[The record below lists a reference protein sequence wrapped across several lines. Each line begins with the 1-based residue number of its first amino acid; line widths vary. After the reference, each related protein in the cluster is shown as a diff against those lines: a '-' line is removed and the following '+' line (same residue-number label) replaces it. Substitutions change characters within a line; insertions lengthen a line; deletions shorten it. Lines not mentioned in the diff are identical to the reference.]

1 MDANKKPQMTREMME
16 RLYGRMN
23 TLSDNGSK
31 AYGDTGR
38 MLTANRSVNSGRR
51 YIKGYES
58 SISANNSD
66 NRRRFGTEIGVAPR
80 SRVANNNPDD
90 AGLSGGN
97 RRANSLD
104 NAGLSDGNRQ
114 ANSLQNN
121 NASSGANNSRQ
132 SFNANRT
139 TFREPPSRGYNPF
152 G

>member
-23 TLSDNGSK
+23 TLSDNSSR

-38 MLTANRSVNSGRR
+38 MLTANRSVNSERR
-51 YIKGYES
+51 YIKGYGS

-97 RRANSLD
+97 RRVN
-104 NAGLSDGNRQ
+104 G
-114 ANSLQNN
+114 LQNN
-121 NASSGANNSRQ
+121 NVQSSVDNSRQ
-132 SFNANRT
+132 SFNANRI

>member
-23 TLSDNGSK
+23 TLSDNSSR

-38 MLTANRSVNSGRR
+38 MLTANRSVNSERR
-51 YIKGYES
+51 YIKGYGS

-66 NRRRFGTEIGVAPR
+66 NRRRFGTEIGIAPR
-80 SRVANNNPDD
+80 SRVANDNPDG

-97 RRANSLD
+97 RRVN
-104 NAGLSDGNRQ
+104 G
-114 ANSLQNN
+114 LQNN
-121 NASSGANNSRQ
+121 NVPSSVDNSRQ
-132 SFNANRT
+132 SFNANRI

>member
-1 MDANKKPQMTREMME
+1 MDANQKPQMTREMII
-16 RLYGRMN
+16 RLSGPSRR
-23 TLSDNGSK
+23 SVDGFK

-38 MLTANRSVNSGRR
+38 TPIANRSVNSERR

-58 SISANNSD
+58 SISANNFD
-66 NRRRFGTEIGVAPR
+66 NRRRFGAEISVAPR
-80 SRVANNNPDD
+80 SRAANDNPVD

-97 RRANSLD
+97 RRVNSI
-104 NAGLSDGNRQ
+104 
-114 ANSLQNN
+114 QNN
-121 NASSGANNSRQ
+121 SVPSGVNNSRQ

>member
-1 MDANKKPQMTREMME
+1 MDANKKPQMTREMIM
-16 RLYGRMN
+16 RLSGPSRRSVDGFN
-23 TLSDNGSK
+23 

-38 MLTANRSVNSGRR
+38 MLTANRSVNSERR
-51 YIKGYES
+51 YIKGYGS

-66 NRRRFGTEIGVAPR
+66 NRRRFGAEIGVAPR

-97 RRANSLD
+97 RRVN
-104 NAGLSDGNRQ
+104 G
-114 ANSLQNN
+114 LQNN
-121 NASSGANNSRQ
+121 NVQSSVDNSRQ
-132 SFNANRT
+132 SFNANRI

>member
-1 MDANKKPQMTREMME
+1 MDANQKPQMTREMME

-23 TLSDNGSK
+23 TLSNSSSR

-66 NRRRFGTEIGVAPR
+66 NRRRFGAEIGVAPQ
-80 SRVANNNPDD
+80 SRVTNNNPDD

-97 RRANSLD
+97 RRV
-104 NAGLSDGNRQ
+104 
-114 ANSLQNN
+114 NSLQNN
-121 NASSGANNSRQ
+121 NALSGVDNSRQ

>member
-1 MDANKKPQMTREMME
+1 MDANQKPQMTREMME

-23 TLSDNGSK
+23 TLSDSSSR

-38 MLTANRSVNSGRR
+38 MPTANRSVNSERR
-51 YIKGYES
+51 YIKGYGS

-66 NRRRFGTEIGVAPR
+66 NRRRFGAEISVASR
-80 SRVANNNPDD
+80 SRGANNNPDD

-97 RRANSLD
+97 RRVN
-104 NAGLSDGNRQ
+104 G
-114 ANSLQNN
+114 LQNN
-121 NASSGANNSRQ
+121 NVPSGANNSRQ

>member
-1 MDANKKPQMTREMME
+1 MDANRKPQMTREMME

-23 TLSDNGSK
+23 TLSDNSSR

-38 MLTANRSVNSGRR
+38 MPIANRSVNSERR
-51 YIKGYES
+51 YIKGYGS

-66 NRRRFGTEIGVAPR
+66 NRRRFGAEIGVAPR

-97 RRANSLD
+97 RRVN
-104 NAGLSDGNRQ
+104 G
-114 ANSLQNN
+114 LQNN
-121 NASSGANNSRQ
+121 NVQSSVDNSRQ

>member
-1 MDANKKPQMTREMME
+1 MDANKKPQMTREMMI
-16 RLYGRMN
+16 RL
-23 TLSDNGSK
+23 SGSLRRSIDGFK

-38 MLTANRSVNSGRR
+38 TPIANRSVNSERR
-51 YIKGYES
+51 YIKGYGS

-66 NRRRFGTEIGVAPR
+66 NRRRFGTEIGIAPR
-80 SRVANNNPDD
+80 SRGTNNNPDD

-97 RRANSLD
+97 RRANSL
-104 NAGLSDGNRQ
+104 
-114 ANSLQNN
+114 QNN
-121 NASSGANNSRQ
+121 NVQSSVNNSRQ

>member
-1 MDANKKPQMTREMME
+1 MDANKKPQMTREMMI
-16 RLYGRMN
+16 RL
-23 TLSDNGSK
+23 SGSLRRSIDGFK

-38 MLTANRSVNSGRR
+38 MPTANRSVNSGRR

-66 NRRRFGTEIGVAPR
+66 NRRRFGTEIGIAPR
-80 SRVANNNPDD
+80 SRVANDNPD
-90 AGLSGGN
+90 G
-97 RRANSLD
+97 
-104 NAGLSDGNRQ
+104 AGLSDGNRR

-121 NASSGANNSRQ
+121 NAPSGVNNSRQ

>member
-23 TLSDNGSK
+23 TLSDSSSR

-38 MLTANRSVNSGRR
+38 MLTANRSVNSERR
-51 YIKGYES
+51 YIKGYGS

-66 NRRRFGTEIGVAPR
+66 NRRRFGAEMGVAPR

-97 RRANSLD
+97 RRVN
-104 NAGLSDGNRQ
+104 G
-114 ANSLQNN
+114 LQNN
-121 NASSGANNSRQ
+121 NVQSSVDNSRQ

>member
-1 MDANKKPQMTREMME
+1 MDANKKPQMTREMIM
-16 RLYGRMN
+16 RLSGPSRR
-23 TLSDNGSK
+23 SVDGFK

-38 MLTANRSVNSGRR
+38 MLAANRSVNSERR
-51 YIKGYES
+51 YVKGYGS

-66 NRRRFGTEIGVAPR
+66 NRRRFGAEISVVSR

-97 RRANSLD
+97 RRVN
-104 NAGLSDGNRQ
+104 G
-114 ANSLQNN
+114 LQNN
-121 NASSGANNSRQ
+121 NVLSGANNSRQ

>member
-1 MDANKKPQMTREMME
+1 M
-16 RLYGRMN
+16 RLSGPSRR
-23 TLSDNGSK
+23 SVDGFK

-38 MLTANRSVNSGRR
+38 MLAANRSVNSERR
-51 YIKGYES
+51 YVKGYGS

-66 NRRRFGTEIGVAPR
+66 NRRRFGAEICIAPR

-90 AGLSGGN
+90 VGLSGGN
-97 RRANSLD
+97 RRVNSI
-104 NAGLSDGNRQ
+104 
-114 ANSLQNN
+114 QNN
-121 NASSGANNSRQ
+121 NVQSSVDNSRQ

>member
-1 MDANKKPQMTREMME
+1 MDANKKPQMTREMIM
-16 RLYGRMN
+16 RLSGPSRR
-23 TLSDNGSK
+23 SVDGFK

-38 MLTANRSVNSGRR
+38 MLAANRSVNSERR
-51 YIKGYES
+51 YVKGYGS

-66 NRRRFGTEIGVAPR
+66 NRRRFGAEICIAPR
-80 SRVANNNPDD
+80 SRVANDNPDG

-97 RRANSLD
+97 RRVN
-104 NAGLSDGNRQ
+104 G
-114 ANSLQNN
+114 LQNN
-121 NASSGANNSRQ
+121 NVPSDVNNSRQ

>member
-23 TLSDNGSK
+23 TLSDNSSR

-38 MLTANRSVNSGRR
+38 MLTANRSVNSERR
-51 YIKGYES
+51 YIKGYGS

-66 NRRRFGTEIGVAPR
+66 NRRRFGAEIGVAPR
-80 SRVANNNPDD
+80 SRGANNNPDG

-97 RRANSLD
+97 RRVN
-104 NAGLSDGNRQ
+104 G
-114 ANSLQNN
+114 LQNN
-121 NASSGANNSRQ
+121 SVPSGANNSRQ

>member
-1 MDANKKPQMTREMME
+1 MDANQKPQMMREMIM
-16 RLYGRMN
+16 RLSGPSRR
-23 TLSDNGSK
+23 SVDGFK
-31 AYGDTGR
+31 AYGATGR
-38 MLTANRSVNSGRR
+38 TPIANRSVNSERR
-51 YIKGYES
+51 YIKGYGS

-66 NRRRFGTEIGVAPR
+66 NRRRFGAEISVVSR

-97 RRANSLD
+97 RRVN
-104 NAGLSDGNRQ
+104 G
-114 ANSLQNN
+114 LQNN
-121 NASSGANNSRQ
+121 NVLSGANNSRQ

>member
-23 TLSDNGSK
+23 TLSDNSSR

-38 MLTANRSVNSGRR
+38 MLTANRSVNSERR
-51 YIKGYES
+51 YIKGYGS

-66 NRRRFGTEIGVAPR
+66 NRRRFGAEMGVAPR

-97 RRANSLD
+97 RRVN
-104 NAGLSDGNRQ
+104 G
-114 ANSLQNN
+114 LQNN
-121 NASSGANNSRQ
+121 NVQSSVDNSRR

-139 TFREPPSRGYNPF
+139 TFREPPSRGYNSF

>member
-1 MDANKKPQMTREMME
+1 MDANQKPQMTREMME

-23 TLSDNGSK
+23 TLSDNSSR

-38 MLTANRSVNSGRR
+38 MLTANRSVNSERR
-51 YIKGYES
+51 YIKGYGS
-58 SISANNSD
+58 SMSANNYD
-66 NRRRFGTEIGVAPR
+66 NRRRFGAEISVAPR

-97 RRANSLD
+97 RRVN
-104 NAGLSDGNRQ
+104 G
-114 ANSLQNN
+114 LQNN
-121 NASSGANNSRQ
+121 SIPSGANNSRQ

>member
-38 MLTANRSVNSGRR
+38 MPTANRSVNSGRR

-66 NRRRFGTEIGVAPR
+66 NRRRFGAEISVVSR

-90 AGLSGGN
+90 VGLSGGN
-97 RRANSLD
+97 RRVNSI
-104 NAGLSDGNRQ
+104 
-114 ANSLQNN
+114 QNN
-121 NASSGANNSRQ
+121 NVPSGVNNSRQ
-132 SFNANRT
+132 SFNAN
-139 TFREPPSRGYNPF
+139 
-152 G
+152 

>member
-23 TLSDNGSK
+23 TLSDNSSR
-31 AYGDTGR
+31 AYGATGR
-38 MLTANRSVNSGRR
+38 TPIANRSVNSERR

-58 SISANNSD
+58 SISANNFD
-66 NRRRFGTEIGVAPR
+66 NRRRFGSEIGVVSR
-80 SRVANNNPDD
+80 SRAANDNPVD

-97 RRANSLD
+97 RRV
-104 NAGLSDGNRQ
+104 
-114 ANSLQNN
+114 NSLQNN

>member
-1 MDANKKPQMTREMME
+1 MDANKKPQMTREMIE
-16 RLYGRMN
+16 RLYGPSRR
-23 TLSDNGSK
+23 SVDGFK

-38 MLTANRSVNSGRR
+38 MLAANRSVNSERR
-51 YIKGYES
+51 YVKGYGS

-66 NRRRFGTEIGVAPR
+66 NRRRFGAEISVVSR

-97 RRANSLD
+97 RRVN
-104 NAGLSDGNRQ
+104 G
-114 ANSLQNN
+114 LQNN
-121 NASSGANNSRQ
+121 NVLSGANNSRQ
-132 SFNANRT
+132 SFNASRT

>member
-1 MDANKKPQMTREMME
+1 MDANKKPQMTREMMI
-16 RLYGRMN
+16 RL
-23 TLSDNGSK
+23 SGSLRRSIDGFK

-38 MLTANRSVNSGRR
+38 MLTANRGVNSERR
-51 YIKGYES
+51 YIKGYGS
-58 SISANNSD
+58 SISANNYD
-66 NRRRFGTEIGVAPR
+66 NRRRFGAEISVAPR

-97 RRANSLD
+97 RRVN
-104 NAGLSDGNRQ
+104 GI
-114 ANSLQNN
+114 QNN
-121 NASSGANNSRQ
+121 NVPSDVNNSRQ

>member
-1 MDANKKPQMTREMME
+1 MDANKKPQMTREMIM
-16 RLYGRMN
+16 RLSGPSRR
-23 TLSDNGSK
+23 SVDGFK

-38 MLTANRSVNSGRR
+38 TPIANRSVNSERR

-58 SISANNSD
+58 SISANNFD
-66 NRRRFGTEIGVAPR
+66 NRRRFGAEISVAPR
-80 SRVANNNPDD
+80 SRAANDNPVD

-97 RRANSLD
+97 RRVNSI
-104 NAGLSDGNRQ
+104 
-114 ANSLQNN
+114 QNN
-121 NASSGANNSRQ
+121 SVPSGVNNSRQ

>member
-1 MDANKKPQMTREMME
+1 MDANKKPQMTREMIM
-16 RLYGRMN
+16 RLSGPSRR
-23 TLSDNGSK
+23 SVDGFK

-38 MLTANRSVNSGRR
+38 TLTANRGVNSERR
-51 YIKGYES
+51 YIKGYGS
-58 SISANNSD
+58 SISANNYD
-66 NRRRFGTEIGVAPR
+66 NRRRFGAEISVAPR

-97 RRANSLD
+97 RW
-104 NAGLSDGNRQ
+104 

>member
-1 MDANKKPQMTREMME
+1 M
-16 RLYGRMN
+16 RLSGPSRR
-23 TLSDNGSK
+23 SVDGFK

-38 MLTANRSVNSGRR
+38 TPIANRSVNSERR

-58 SISANNSD
+58 SISANNFD
-66 NRRRFGTEIGVAPR
+66 NRRRFGAEISVAPR
-80 SRVANNNPDD
+80 SRAANDNPVD

-97 RRANSLD
+97 RRVNSI
-104 NAGLSDGNRQ
+104 
-114 ANSLQNN
+114 QNN
-121 NASSGANNSRQ
+121 SVPSGVNNSRQ